1 MRSILVLAVALILA
15 QANGDLSQLKRRELD
30 ALVLTRLPITL
41 QQANERIVGGSE
53 AERNSIPY
61 QVALLLT
68 RSDGTFFCGGSLI
81 SRKFVL
87 TAAHCVEDVTSA
99 QVILGAHRF
108 NENEDGQVRLQAT
121 KFHIHSGWNSLILIN
136 DIATIELDEEV
147 ELTDK
152 IQLVKLPSRSDASNT
167 FANEAGRVSG
177 WGKDSDQ
184 ASAVS
189 PVLRE
194 VDVNIITKL
203 FCNIRYL
210 GVIQDSHVCSSGI
223 GGIGSCSGDSGG
235 PLVVG
240 DTQVGVVSF
249 GLGLGCEI
257 GWPSVYSRVT
267 YFLDWIAANSD
278 VVIA

>member
-1 MRSILVLAVALILA
+1 MRSILVVAVALILA

-108 NENEDGQVRLQAT
+108 NENEEGQVRLQAT